1 MKYKSL
7 IQCYDQFNERNL
19 SHLVSAKNLSFLR
32 EEKPERE
39 TNYSYPTYDLDESI
53 RGSKTDQ
60 KKCFQGYPPLDPLV
74 WQTREERRRGKV
86 HNSISSRW
94 PPIKADE
101 WEPFNGPSVNLHPWP
116 LYLSS
121 YPFSTRSNHP
131 PTTHSPSLEQGTFL
145 PLSLSRGDTSFLSRV
160 SLLVND
166 ARSSSLLHDET
177 CPWIPSSFSL
187 QPPSSNLPRAT
198 SRVSR
203 GSETCLCYSSTERE
217 QRTPPSR
224 ILSNVSIEFRLP
236 PPPQRFFSTLFRVS
250 ILSRTEGYTIFAA
263 MIPCKFDC
271 NFGSRYFE
279 RTRILPRER
288 YRKIVEIN
296 PDKFVEKKKKEKE
309 WK

>member
-145 PLSLSRGDTSFLSRV
+145 PLSLSLSRGDTSFLSRV

-236 PPPQRFFSTLFRVS
+236 PPPRDSFRRSFEYRYCLERKDIQFSPQWFLANL
-250 ILSRTEGYTIFAA
+250 ILTSVRDISSE
-263 MIPCKFDC
+263 
-271 NFGSRYFE
+271 
-279 RTRILPRER
+279 
-288 YRKIVEIN
+288 
-296 PDKFVEKKKKEKE
+296 
-309 WK
+309 